1 MSSQTDQPLTNW
13 GGNYAYQAEKIV
25 YPETLEE
32 LQDIVRGSQ
41 RVKGLGSRHSFSSIA
56 DTTGTLISFANFNHI
71 IHLDEVRHT
80 VTLEA
85 GVTYGQLCPYLDE
98 RGFALPNLASLP
110 HITVVGSCMTGT
122 HGSGVKNGNLATSVT
137 AIEFVA
143 ADGTVHHITQ
153 EDQTFS
159 GMVVGLGAFGLITKM
174 SLKIIPRFEMWQQVF
189 LKLPYS
195 TLLGQFDE
203 IVSSA
208 YSISLF
214 TSWRATYIDQ
224 IWIKERA
231 ERPTFD
237 SFFEANSATKAM
249 HPIPDGDAQATT
261 EQMAR
266 IGSWYKRLPH
276 FRLGFQ
282 PSFGRE
288 IQSEYF
294 IGLENAV
301 EAIEAIHSVSS
312 EFASHLLI
320 SELRTIAA
328 DDLWLSPAYK
338 RASLAFHFTW
348 QANLD
353 AVRNS
358 LPVIEE
364 QLLRFEVRPHWGKVF
379 TLDHDYVWSQYE
391 HTSDF
396 FKLVHQY
403 DPAGKFSN
411 SFLRNAQ

>member
-1 MSSQTDQPLTNW
+1 MSSQADTPLTNW
-13 GGNYAYQAEKIV
+13 GGNYYYQAEKIV
-25 YPETLEE
+25 YPESLEE
-32 LQDIVRGSQ
+32 LQDIVRVSQ

-56 DTTGTLISFANFNHI
+56 DTRGTLVSFANLSRI
-71 IHLDEVRHT
+71 LHLDEANQT
-80 VTLEA
+80 VTVEA

-122 HGSGVKNGNLATSVT
+122 HGSGVKNGNLSTSVT
-137 AIEFVA
+137 AIEFLA
-143 ADGTVHHITQ
+143 ADGTVHYVTQ
-153 EDQTFS
+153 EDDTFP
-159 GMVVGLGAFGLITKM
+159 GMVVGLGAFGLVTKIT
-174 SLKIIPRFEMWQQVF
+174 LKIIPRFEMWQQVF
-189 LKLPYS
+189 LQLPHS
-195 TLLGQFDE
+195 TLLGHYDE
-203 IVSSA
+203 IVNSA
-208 YSISLF
+208 YSVSLF
-214 TSWRATYIDQ
+214 TSWQAAYIDQ

-231 ERPTFD
+231 EKPRLD
-237 SFFEANSATKAM
+237 SFFGANMATKAM

-266 IGSWYKRLPH
+266 IGTWYQRLPH

-294 IGLENAV
+294 IGLEHAV

-312 EFASHLLI
+312 GFASHLFI

-348 QANLD
+348 HANPE

-364 QLLRFEVRPHWGKVF
+364 QLLRFDVRPHWGKVF
-379 TLDHDYVWSQYE
+379 TLNQDYVWSQYE
-391 HTSDF
+391 RFSDF
-396 FKLVHQY
+396 SNLVHKY
-403 DPAGKFSN
+403 DPDGKFSN
-411 SFLRNAQ
+411 AFLRNAQ